1 MEFPDMNPTGR
12 SPRRELQGPRPTPL
26 RINKDSHK
34 IKKPPLAPPPQQ
46 SPSHHQAP
54 PLPPRQPIIIYTVSP
69 KIIHTT
75 PGDFMSLVQRLTGSS
90 SSSSSS
96 NNNAYPSSSMS
107 SSTFPA
113 SASTSD
119 VALVPNNDPFNV
131 VPAEMVS
138 PAARYA
144 AIEKA
149 RSPVG
154 KNKIMIHQNQ
164 AIMNGGNQ
172 IITTNNNNNSE
183 VVEGLEMMMMGSHGV
198 TTTNNMFQAGILS
211 PGPASLSPIPS
222 SFFSPLPS
230 SSSDPSMVSF
240 FHDLSPMLHNSASAF
255 VMPSPSNFV
264 SPQTPTIDLFN
275 YFLD

>member
-1 MEFPDMNPTGR
+1 MNNNPTGR

-34 IKKPPLAPPPQQ
+34 IKKPPLAPPPPQQ
-46 SPSHHQAP
+46 PPSHHQP
-54 PLPPRQPIIIYTVSP
+54 PPRQPIIIYTVSP

-96 NNNAYPSSSMS
+96 SMSMSFNNTYPSF
-107 SSTFPA
+107 ST
-113 SASTSD
+113 
-119 VALVPNNDPFNV
+119 
-131 VPAEMVS
+131 
-138 PAARYA
+138 YA
-144 AIEKA
+144 ATEKA
-149 RSPVG
+149 RSSPLG
-154 KNKIMIHQNQ
+154 KNKMMMHQNQ
-164 AIMNGGNQ
+164 AIINGGSDQ
-172 IITTNNNNNSE
+172 ITSNND
-183 VVEGLEMMMMGSHGV
+183 VVEGLEMMMV
-198 TTTNNMFQAGILS
+198 AAERTNMFQGILS

-222 SFFSPLPS
+222 SFFSPMIPPS
-230 SSSDPSMVSF
+230 SSSDPNMVSF
-240 FHDLSPMLHNSASAF
+240 FHDLSPMLHNSATF